1 MKSQP
6 MKWICTKK
14 IKRNKIIQRKEYME
28 NSNIK
33 NFRLTTQSFIHFIQI
48 MIKIWKGH

>member
-14 IKRNKIIQRKEYME
+14 IKRNKIIQRKELE

-48 MIKIWKGH
+48 MIYGKAT